1 VTVEEEIEL
10 QTVPLLCRLPQASR
24 ERLLASAIQHR
35 VAAGTVLFEQGELPT
50 FQIVVLSGS
59 VQLSGRSTQGREVL
73 VEVVRAPDL
82 IIPAAVVTAAPYLM
96 QARVPEPSR
105 LLLIPATLF
114 RDTLLQDP
122 LLAHEVIDALARQ
135 FRRMVRQVK
144 NLKLRSSVQRV
155 GCYLLTLSKRQG
167 TPGQAVLPYEKNL
180 IASELGITRESFSR
194 ALASLE
200 QTGIQVNGQTI
211 MIVDATRLATACQPD
226 SLIDDIEGAVAV

>member
-1 VTVEEEIEL
+1 MEA
-10 QTVPLLCRLPQASR
+10 QAVPLLCQLPEASR

-50 FQIVVLSGS
+50 FQIVVLAGS
-59 VQLSGRSTQGREVL
+59 VQLFGRSTQGREVL
-73 VEVVRAPDL
+73 VEVARAPDL
-82 IIPAAVVTAAPYLM
+82 IIPAAVVTGAPYLM

-105 LLLIPATLF
+105 LLLIPAALF

-194 ALASLE
+194 ALANLE
-200 QTGIQVNGQTI
+200 QAGIRVNGQTI